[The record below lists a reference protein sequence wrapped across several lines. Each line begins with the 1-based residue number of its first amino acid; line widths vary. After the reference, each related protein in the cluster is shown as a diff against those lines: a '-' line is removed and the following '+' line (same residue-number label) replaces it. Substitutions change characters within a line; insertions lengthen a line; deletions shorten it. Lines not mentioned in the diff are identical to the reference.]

1 MSNKGLQKPPI
12 LKKILFLIGKC
23 PILLERKKERKK
35 EHIFSDFHRVVN
47 QLLGVVFLYL
57 LNAFASISTFS
68 YQNESKNGEKAY
80 FEQGTRCATHI
91 GWSKYTTRKD

>member
-1 MSNKGLQKPPI
+1 MVFINNLSWHGSLT
-12 LKKILFLIGKC
+12 LT
-23 PILLERKKERKK
+23 LLNWQMPYFIRKKERKK